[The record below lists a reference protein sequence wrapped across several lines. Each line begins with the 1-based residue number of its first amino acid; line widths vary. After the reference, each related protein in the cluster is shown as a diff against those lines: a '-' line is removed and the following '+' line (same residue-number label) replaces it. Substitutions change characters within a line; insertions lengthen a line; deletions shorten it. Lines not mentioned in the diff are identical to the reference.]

1 MPTKINYK
9 SPVTEFDF
17 STATTSGSNASI
29 IDPTQQSAATDQFG
43 KGAKIAKGATAGLS
57 AFGGMAGDIVGS
69 FRGDDPT
76 KSGYAANTA
85 VSKGLKYA
93 SMGAALGPIGAGVGL
108 LAGTAMGL
116 FGAGKEKKEYLA
128 EQAENT
134 RKEGMSTASDKLAEN
149 LSSLT
154 VKGKILKSIPY
165 NPPLNMSA
173 LQYNSG
179 LKMEQISGISERRT
193 NEKKY

>member
-29 IDPTQQSAATDQFG
+29 VDPTQQSAAIDQLG
-43 KGAKIAKGATAGLS
+43 KGAKIAKGATAGVG

-85 VSKGLKYA
+85 VSKGLEYA

-116 FGAGKEKKEYLA
+116 IGASKEKKEYLA
-128 EQAENT
+128 EQAEET
-134 RKEGMSTASDKLAEN
+134 RQEGMSTASDQLAKN

-165 NPPLNMSA
+165 NPPKNMSA
-173 LQYNSG
+173 LEYNSS

>member
-1 MPTKINYK
+1 MS
-9 SPVTEFDF
+9 SPLNDKDPFAFLTGDSGGSVMGPITEKQFDVA
-17 STATTSGSNASI
+17 SSGGAS
-29 IDPTQQSAATDQFG
+29 SG
-43 KGAKIAKGATAGLS
+43 KGAKIAQGATAGLS

-85 VSKGLKYA
+85 VSKGLEYA
-93 SMGAALGPIGAGVGL
+93 SKGAALGPVGAGIGL

-116 FGAGKEKKEYLA
+116 VGASKDKKEYLA
-128 EQAENT
+128 KQAEET
-134 RKEGMSTASDKLAEN
+134 RQGGMSTASDQLAKN

-165 NPPLNMSA
+165 NPPKNMSA
-173 LQYNSG
+173 LQYKSS

>member
-9 SPVTEFDF
+9 SPVTFDF

-29 IDPTQQSAATDQFG
+29 IDPTQQSAATDQLG
-43 KGAKIAKGATAGLS
+43 KGANLAKGVTAGLG
-57 AFGGMAGDIVGS
+57 AFGDMAGDIVGS

-93 SMGAALGPIGAGVGL
+93 SMGAGLGPIGAGVGL

-116 FGAGKEKKEYLA
+116 FGASKDKKEYLA
-128 EQAENT
+128 EQAEET
-134 RKEGMSTASDKLAEN
+134 TQGGMSTASDQLSKN

-154 VKGKILKSIPY
+154 EKGKILKSIPY
-165 NPPLNMSA
+165 NPPKNMSA
-173 LQYNSG
+173 SQYNSG
-179 LKMEQISGISERRT
+179 LKMEKISGISERRN